1 MIKVVLQLIRF
12 PGIFTAFSNVL
23 IGFFLIS
30 NGNFEFSSLPY
41 LLTTTGL
48 LFSGGMM
55 MNDYVDQKID
65 LIERPKRPLPSRKI
79 SRQKTLFLIII
90 CFSLANISAMMIGDT
105 AIIISLLMS
114 GLILC
119 YNFKLKYTKVFGIIC
134 ISSIRFLNIILGFSI
149 LDITFDVIPYA
160 IPLGVYVTGLSILAK
175 NELKSNSRDLNLN
188 KIFFSL
194 TILTAGYLIIQ
205 NYSLVSIIFL
215 CCFSIIVILS
225 LKYYKMNIP
234 KIISIQIL
242 GIIFLDAA
250 IVGLKNELIYGIIIS
265 VLIIPAYIMSKKIY
279 IT

>member
-1 MIKVVLQLIRF
+1 MIRVVLQLIRF

-30 NGNFEFSSLPY
+30 NGSFEFSSLPY

-48 LFSGGMM
+48 LFSGGMV

-79 SRQKTLFLIII
+79 SRQKVLLLIII
-90 CFSLANISAMMIGDT
+90 CFSLANISAMMITDT
-105 AIIISLLMS
+105 TIMISLLMT
-114 GLILC
+114 GLIIS
-119 YNFKLKYTKVFGIIC
+119 YNFKLKNTKIFGIIC

-149 LDITFDVIPYA
+149 LDITFDIVSYA
-160 IPLGVYVTGLSILAK
+160 IPLGAYIAGISILAK
-175 NELKSNSRDLNLN
+175 NELKSNSKDLKLN
-188 KIFFSL
+188 KIFFGL
-194 TILTAGYLIIQ
+194 TVLTVIYLIIQ

-215 CCFSIIVILS
+215 CCFSIMVILS
-225 LKYYKMNIP
+225 LKYYKMDIP

-242 GIIFLDAA
+242 GIIFLDAV
-250 IVGLKNELIYGIIIS
+250 IVSLRNELIFGIIIS
-265 VLIIPAYIMSKKIY
+265 LLIIPAYIMTKKIY

>member
-48 LFSGGMM
+48 LFSGGMV

-79 SRQKTLFLIII
+79 SRQKVLLLIII
-90 CFSLANISAMMIGDT
+90 CFSLANISAMMITDT
-105 AIIISLLMS
+105 TIMISLLMT
-114 GLILC
+114 GLIIS
-119 YNFKLKYTKVFGIIC
+119 YNFKLKNTKIFGIIC

-149 LDITFDVIPYA
+149 LDITFDIVSYA
-160 IPLGVYVTGLSILAK
+160 IPLGVYIAGISILAK
-175 NELKSNSRDLNLN
+175 NELKSNSKDLKLN
-188 KIFFSL
+188 KIFFGL
-194 TILTAGYLIIQ
+194 TVLTVIYLIIQ

-215 CCFSIIVILS
+215 CCFSIMVILS
-225 LKYYKMNIP
+225 LKYYKMDIP

-242 GIIFLDAA
+242 GIIFLDAV
-250 IVGLKNELIYGIIIS
+250 IVSLRNELIFGIIIS
-265 VLIIPAYIMSKKIY
+265 LLIIPAYIMTKKIY